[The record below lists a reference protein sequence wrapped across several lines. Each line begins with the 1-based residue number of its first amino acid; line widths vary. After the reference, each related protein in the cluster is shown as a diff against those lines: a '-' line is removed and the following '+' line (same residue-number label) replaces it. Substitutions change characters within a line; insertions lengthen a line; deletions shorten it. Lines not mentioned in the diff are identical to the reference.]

1 MDKTTVF
8 GTVDVGSIPARGTL
22 RKQIYLLLQG
32 KQIKNARVV
41 ELVDTQRSERCL
53 RKEVEVQVLSRAQIV
68 LIIWSGEANQL
79 LDSREDLNAGALFF
93 Q

>member
-53 RKEVEVQVLSRAQIV
+53 RKEVEVQVLSRAP
-68 LIIWSGEANQL
+68 E
-79 LDSREDLNAGALFF
+79 
-93 Q
+93 